1 MTQEELSE
9 LQHVK
14 ELFKKLQELQYSTIG
29 DPALSV
35 SLGAGG
41 YLHSISVFVHV
52 SEEYSNGK
60 ALGSFALA
68 VFLSSKENEDAC
80 NACIAFVN
88 AHRALRA

>member
-1 MTQEELSE
+1 MTHEESIE
-9 LQHVK
+9 LQHMK
-14 ELFKKLQELQYSTIG
+14 KLFKKIQKLQFSTIG

-60 ALGSFALA
+60 ALGSFTLA

-88 AHRALRA
+88 AHRTLRA